1 MVAFDSFLLDQVGQN
16 RFGIKG
22 HQYHL
27 QIIYHEPVRGVEA
40 IKTRI
45 FHHEDAKYTKFL
57 VGCAPR
63 TMSNIHGVWFLTPRL
78 RVFAD
83 DSLDQSTLREL
94 RALRGEQSKSLNT
107 IDTDSATS
115 IRYVTTIPG
124 GL

>member
-1 MVAFDSFLLDQVGQN
+1 ME
-16 RFGIKG
+16 FGFSL
-22 HQYHL
+22 H
-27 QIIYHEPVRGVEA
+27 
-40 IKTRI
+40 
-45 FHHEDAKYTKFL
+45 
-57 VGCAPR
+57 
-63 TMSNIHGVWFLTPRL
+63 
-78 RVFAD
+78 VFAD